1 VIGEGSFDIRN
12 LRKCDKNTVHE
23 YKMTKLRTTLT
34 WLVLYLLPF
43 VGGEEMREDPITAPV
58 METCRF
64 LDHANGVVMPEVPH
78 WTVKDCPCYH
88 RDSPNDTACKLVENR
103 SSKEVV
109 GDPLIPCF
117 FLPRQFLQCNEPV
130 DHRDN
135 SSALEA
141 LGHGCLRYGGQRWE
155 EVESSKA
162 CCRVLDCIECS
173 GPRTFLR
180 AGFPCVRYTNHYFL
194 TALLYSILLG
204 FLGLDRFCLGQTG
217 TAVGKLLT
225 LGGLGIWWIVDI
237 FLLVTGHL
245 NPDDN
250 SNWIPL
256 M

>member
-1 VIGEGSFDIRN
+1 
-12 LRKCDKNTVHE
+12 
-23 YKMTKLRTTLT
+23 MTKLRTFLT
-34 WLVLYLLPF
+34 GLVLYLLPL
-43 VGGEEMREDPITAPV
+43 VGGEEMGEGQITAPL

-64 LDHANGVVMPEVPH
+64 LDHANGVVMPEVPQ

-103 SSKEVV
+103 SSKDVV
-109 GDPLIPCF
+109 DDPLIPCY

-155 EVESSKA
+155 EVETSKA

-173 GPRTFLR
+173 GPRAFLR

>member
-1 VIGEGSFDIRN
+1 MSKLWIISVCILLCLTPVIRAS
-12 LRKCDKNTVHE
+12 
-23 YKMTKLRTTLT
+23 
-34 WLVLYLLPF
+34 
-43 VGGEEMREDPITAPV
+43 EEMSKEQITAPTF
-58 METCRF
+58 ESCRF
-64 LDHANGVVMPEVPH
+64 LDHANGVVMPEVPQ
-78 WTVKDCPCYH
+78 WTVNDCPCFH
-88 RDSPNDTACKLVENR
+88 RDSLNDTSCQLIENR
-103 SSKEVV
+103 TSQDVA
-109 GDPLIPCF
+109 GDPLVPCF

-135 SSALEA
+135 ETAKND
-141 LGHGCLRYGGQRWE
+141 LGHGCKKYGGQRWE
-155 EVESSKA
+155 DVETSKA

-173 GPRTFLR
+173 GPRIFLR
-180 AGFPCVRYTNHYFL
+180 DGFPCVRYTNHYFV

>member
-1 VIGEGSFDIRN
+1 MGSFRI
-12 LRKCDKNTVHE
+12 KNKTI
-23 YKMTKLRTTLT
+23 L
-34 WLVLYLLPF
+34 
-43 VGGEEMREDPITAPV
+43 VGGMSELWIISVCLLLCLTPVIRASEEMSKEQITAPSF
-58 METCRF
+58 ESCRF
-64 LDHANGVVMPEVPH
+64 LDHANGVVMPEVPQ
-78 WTVKDCPCYH
+78 WTVNDCPCFH
-88 RDSPNDTACKLVENR
+88 RDSLNDTSCQLIENR
-103 SSKEVV
+103 TSQDVA
-109 GDPLIPCF
+109 GDPLVPCY

-135 SSALEA
+135 ETAKND
-141 LGHGCLRYGGQRWE
+141 LGHGCKKYGGQRWE
-155 EVESSKA
+155 DVETSKA

-173 GPRTFLR
+173 GPRIFLR
-180 AGFPCVRYTNHYFL
+180 DGFPCVRYTNHYFV

>member
-1 VIGEGSFDIRN
+1 M
-12 LRKCDKNTVHE
+12 KQKWTH
-23 YKMTKLRTTLT
+23 
-34 WLVLYLLPF
+34 LVLIVMFLLPLALS
-43 VGGEEMREDPITAPV
+43 EEMAEEPTNVPAPDN
-58 METCRF
+58 TCRF
-64 LDHANGVVMPEVPH
+64 SDHANGVVMPELPH

-88 RDSPNDTACKLVENR
+88 RDSPNDTICNKPADNR
-103 SSKEVV
+103 SSKEIVA
-109 GDPLIPCF
+109 DPLVPCN

-130 DHRDN
+130 DHHDN
-135 SSALEA
+135 QTSLEA
-141 LGHGCLRYGGQRWE
+141 LGHGCLKYGGQRWE
-155 EVESSKA
+155 EVKTSKA

-180 AGFPCVRYTNHYFL
+180 DGFPCVRYTNHYFL